1 MQSSIPSGPIPA
13 NLDGEAL
20 SVFAHERAE
29 GAPVDKKER
38 KRLMKEAKAEKRRL
52 AKEEREM
59 RRTSQSADIQRQL
72 KARDKQ
78 LQSRHRAAKR
88 ARAMSDDMIT
98 WLPWEAM
105 YSDGTCV
112 VVPPKKNSVGLYSE
126 TIEFDDISYQ
136 TARRADQEAVFD
148 RMCGL
153 LEEYGPDKSLQFTV
167 WNEPIDVE
175 RLDTDFF
182 DVDAQPEQ
190 LAPYADEANTVI
202 ERKMAEGK
210 STLRRRRFV
219 TYSTGAYSIDDAVR
233 SLASMRVKV
242 SDALNEIG
250 SHAHLLDGKERAGA
264 IARLLRP
271 GVQFDFDYERD
282 ITARNGLTVKD
293 FVAPQLLDFKAYNNS
308 RDDTFFLVDGKTFG
322 QVLVVRDITR
332 LTDTAF
338 ASIVDLPI
346 PLAITWHLQGW
357 DQAKAL
363 LFAAQR
369 SNWIDAEIISEQQS
383 ALRRGYDGSI
393 VPYAL
398 SHSKAEAREV
408 LDGLENR
415 GQNLYEFSALI
426 CTWADTIGELTDQA
440 VNIIDTARAH
450 GLAVEVLP
458 KRQRHGLSSMLPVGA
473 NSVEVGRMMSTG
485 QCAILSPFATAESYM
500 APGREYIGVNKLS
513 NNPVGIDIK
522 ALKNPSGLVSGKPR
536 SGKSFA
542 VKQLIMSVIMGHPPI
557 KAAQAP
563 RDCAK
568 CGWIGVTEKDFCPDC
583 GAELPEAMADQI
595 IILDPAAEYEPSTE
609 AAGGRIMRMMAGTD
623 THFNIFAVNGGTHD
637 DIDERVMA
645 QKISAICA
653 FTAAMAHEA
662 GTALSDEERSIIN
675 RCVSEAYDLAGKR
688 GEVPI
693 LQDFYESLKRQPED
707 VAQRLALR
715 YERFVSGPNSF
726 LNHQSNIDWNRRVID
741 MSIKDLPDDI
751 RTPVIIAQLEAVRQ
765 QVFHN
770 FDRGITTWLFV
781 DELQSLLRHQE
792 VIDYLSRFW
801 SELPKFNLIS
811 IGIVQNASLIAR
823 TRGAATIASNS
834 DFCLLF
840 AQSAEDAEAWARL
853 KGLSESE
860 LKYIDENVNPGEG
873 LVLAG
878 KLHIPIRGEWPAGL
892 MYDLMNTKASE
903 VAEKKLKERFEA
915 ARKGLEK

>member
-1 MQSSIPSGPIPA
+1 
-13 NLDGEAL
+13 
-20 SVFAHERAE
+20 
-29 GAPVDKKER
+29 
-38 KRLMKEAKAEKRRL
+38 MKEAKAEKRRL
-52 AKEEREM
+52 AKEEREIK
-59 RRTSQSADIQRQL
+59 RTSQTADIQRQL

-78 LQSRHRAAKR
+78 LQARHRVLKR
-88 ARAMSDDMIT
+88 QRTMSDDMFT
-98 WLPWEAM
+98 WLPWEALF
-105 YSDGTCV
+105 SDGTCV
-112 VVPPKKNSVGLYSE
+112 VASPKKNSVGLYSE

-167 WNEPIDVE
+167 WNEPVGVD

-182 DVDAQPEQ
+182 DVGAQPEQ
-190 LAPYADEANTVI
+190 LAPYAAEANAII
-202 ERKMAEGK
+202 ERKMAEGR
-210 STLRRRRFV
+210 STLRRRRLV

-233 SLASMRVKV
+233 ALASMRVKV

-250 SHAHLLDGKERAGA
+250 SHARLLDGVERASA

-271 GVQFDFDYERD
+271 NIPFDFDYKRD
-282 ITARNGLTVKD
+282 ITAHNGLTVKD
-293 FVAPQLLDFKAYNNS
+293 FVAPQLLDFKAFDNS
-308 RDDTFFLVDGKTFG
+308 RDDTFFMVDGKTFG
-322 QVLVVRDITR
+322 QVLVVRSITR
-332 LTDTAF
+332 LTDSAF

-346 PLAITWHLQGW
+346 PLAITWHFQGW

-415 GQNLYEFSALI
+415 GQNLYEFTALI

-450 GLAVEVLP
+450 GLVVEVLP
-458 KRQRHGLSSMLPVGA
+458 KRQRQGLSSLLPVGA
-473 NSVEVGRMMSTG
+473 NSVEVSRLLTTG

-513 NNPVGIDIK
+513 NNPVGVDIK
-522 ALKNPSGLVSGKPR
+522 SLKNPSGLVSGKPR

-557 KAAQAP
+557 EAAKAP
-563 RDCAK
+563 RDCRK
-568 CGWIGVTEKDFCPDC
+568 CGWLGITDEDFCPDC

-609 AAGGRIMRMMAGTD
+609 AAGGRVMRLMAGTD
-623 THFNIFAVNGGTHD
+623 THFNIFALNSGRPG

-662 GTALSDEERSIIN
+662 GAALSDEERSIIS
-675 RCVSEAYDLAGKR
+675 RCVTDAYDTAGGR

-707 VAQRLALR
+707 VARRLALR

-726 LNHQSNIDWNRRVID
+726 LNHQSNVEWGRRVID
-741 MSIKDLPDDI
+741 MSIKDLPDDM
-751 RTPVIIAQLEAVRQ
+751 RTPVIIAELEAVRQ

-792 VIDYLSRFW
+792 VIDYLARFW

-811 IGIVQNASLIAR
+811 IGIVQNASLVAK
-823 TRGAATIASNS
+823 TRGAATIAANS

-915 ARKGLEK
+915 ARKGLVS

>member
-1 MQSSIPSGPIPA
+1 MG
-13 NLDGEAL
+13 
-20 SVFAHERAE
+20 
-29 GAPVDKKER
+29 KKER
-38 KRLMKEAKAEKRRL
+38 KRLLKAAKAEKRRL
-52 AKEEREM
+52 AKEEREI
-59 RRTSQSADIQRQL
+59 RRTSQAADIQKQL

-78 LQSRHRAAKR
+78 LQARHRAVKRKR
-88 ARAMSDDMIT
+88 ALSDDMLT
-98 WLPWEAM
+98 WLPWDAM
-105 YSDGTCV
+105 FSDGTCV
-112 VVPPKKNSVGLYSE
+112 VVQPKKNSVGLYSE
-126 TIEFDDISYQ
+126 TVEFDDISYQ
-136 TARRADQEAVFD
+136 TSRNADQMAVFD

-167 WNEPIDVE
+167 WNEPVSVD

-182 DVDAQPEQ
+182 DVEAQPEQ
-190 LAPYADEANTVI
+190 LAPYAAEANAVI
-202 ERKMAEGK
+202 GRKMAEGR
-210 STLRRRRFV
+210 STLRRRRLI

-233 SLASMRVKV
+233 SLASMRAKV
-242 SDALNEIG
+242 TDALNDIG
-250 SHAHLLDGKERAGA
+250 SHARLLDGAERAA
-264 IARLLRP
+264 VIARLLRP
-271 GVQFDFDYERD
+271 DVPFDFDYKRD
-282 ITARNGLTVKD
+282 ITAQNGLTVKD
-293 FVAPQLLDFKAYNNS
+293 FVAPQMLDFKAYDNT
-308 RDDTFFLVDGKTFG
+308 RDDTFFVVDGKTFG
-322 QVLVVRDITR
+322 QVLVIRDFNR
-332 LTDTAF
+332 LNDSAF

-393 VPYAL
+393 VPYSL

-415 GQNLYEFSALI
+415 GQNLYEFSAVI
-426 CTWADTIGELTDQA
+426 CTWADSIGELTDQA

-450 GLAVEVLP
+450 GLVVEVLP
-458 KRQRHGLSSMLPVGA
+458 KRQRQGLSSLLPVGA
-473 NSVEVGRMMSTG
+473 NSVEVGRLMSTG
-485 QCAILSPFATAESYM
+485 HCAILSPFATAESYM
-500 APGREYIGVNKLS
+500 APGLEYIGVNKLS

-542 VKQLIMSVIMGHPPI
+542 VKQFMLSIILGHPPVLAI
-557 KAAQAP
+557 KAP
-563 RDCAK
+563 RDCLK
-568 CGWIGVTEKDFCPDC
+568 CGWIGITEDESCPTC
-583 GAELPEAMADQI
+583 GATLPEAKEDQI
-595 IILDPAAEYEPSTE
+595 ITLDPAAEYEPAVE
-609 AAGGRIMRMMAGTD
+609 AAGGDVFRLMAGTD
-623 THFNIFAVNGGTHD
+623 THFNIFAVNANAADGV
-637 DIDERVMA
+637 DERVMA

-662 GTALSDEERSIIN
+662 GSALSDEERSIIS
-675 RCVSEAYDLAGKR
+675 RCVTDAYAVAGER
-688 GEVPI
+688 GEAPI
-693 LQDFYESLKRQPED
+693 LQDFYDSLKRQPED
-707 VAQRLALR
+707 VARRLALR

-726 LNHQSNIDWNRRVID
+726 LNHQSNVDWGKRVID
-741 MSIKDLPDDI
+741 LSIKDLPDDM
-751 RTPVIIAQLEAVRQ
+751 RTPVIIAELEAVRQ

-781 DELQSLLRHQE
+781 DELQSLLRHKE

-801 SELPKFNLIS
+801 SELPKFNLVP
-811 IGIVQNASLIAR
+811 IGIVQNASLIAQ
-823 TRGAATIASNS
+823 TPGAATIAANS

-840 AQSAEDAEAWARL
+840 AQAADDAEAWARL

-860 LKYIDENVNPGEG
+860 LKYIDENVNAGEG

-878 KLHIPIRGEWPAGL
+878 KLHIPIRGEWPAGP

-915 ARKGLEK
+915 ARRGMVE

>member
-1 MQSSIPSGPIPA
+1 MADTAGLGA
-13 NLDGEAL
+13 LDATAL
-20 SVFAHERAE
+20 SAFAPSETL

-38 KRLMKEAKAEKRRL
+38 KRLMREAKAEKRRL

-59 RRTSQSADIQRQL
+59 RKTSQAADIQRQL

-78 LQSRHRAAKR
+78 LQQRHRAAKR
-88 ARAMSDDMIT
+88 ARAMSDDVLG
-98 WLPWEAM
+98 WLPWDAIF
-105 YSDGTCV
+105 SDGTCV
-112 VVPPKKNSVGLYSE
+112 VVQPKKNGIGLYSE

-136 TARRADQEAVFD
+136 TARSADQEMVFD

-153 LEEYGPDKSLQFTV
+153 LEEYGPDKSIQYTV
-167 WNEPIDVE
+167 WNEPVAIG

-182 DVDAQPEQ
+182 DVEAQPEQ
-190 LAPYADEANTVI
+190 LAPYAAEANAVI

-219 TYSTGAYSIDDAVR
+219 TYSTGAYSLADAVR
-233 SLASMRVKV
+233 SLASMRTKV
-242 SDALNEIG
+242 SDALGEIG
-250 SHAHLLDGKERAGA
+250 AGTHLLDGAARAAA

-271 GVQFDFDYERD
+271 DTPFDFSYERD
-282 ITARNGLTVKD
+282 ITAENGLTVKD
-293 FVAPQLLDFKAYNNS
+293 FVAPQVIDFKAYNNT
-308 RDDTFFLVDGKTFG
+308 RDDTFFVVDGKTFG
-322 QVLVVRDITR
+322 QVLVVRTITR
-332 LTDTAF
+332 LTDSAF

-346 PLAITWHLQGW
+346 PLAVTWHLQGW

-415 GQNLYEFSALI
+415 GQNLYDFTALI
-426 CTWADTIGELTDQA
+426 CTWADSIGELTDQA
-440 VNIIDTARAH
+440 VQIIDTARAH
-450 GLAVEVLP
+450 GLVVEVLP
-458 KRQRHGLSSMLPVGA
+458 KRQRQGLSSMLPVGA
-473 NSVEVGRMMSTG
+473 NSVEVSRLLNTA
-485 QCAILSPFATAESYM
+485 QCALLSPFATAESYM
-500 APGREYIGVNKLS
+500 VPGREYIGVNKLS

-522 ALKNPSGLVSGKPR
+522 SLKNPSGLVSGKPR

-557 KAAQAP
+557 EAAKAP
-563 RDCAK
+563 RDCQK
-568 CGWIGVTEKDFCPDC
+568 CGWLGITEADACPKC

-609 AAGGRIMRMMAGTD
+609 AAGGRVFRMMAGTD
-623 THFNIFAVNGGTHD
+623 THFNLFAVNGAEKDGV
-637 DIDERVMA
+637 DERVMA
-645 QKISAICA
+645 QKISAVCA

-662 GTALSDEERSIIN
+662 GAALSDEERSIIT
-675 RCVSEAYDLAGKR
+675 RCVSQAYEDAGAR

-715 YERFVSGPNSF
+715 YERFVTGPNSF
-726 LNHQSNIDWNRRVID
+726 LNHQSNVDWGRRVID
-741 MSIKDLPDDI
+741 MSIKDLPDDM
-751 RTPVIIAQLEAVRQ
+751 RTPVLIAELEAVRQ

-792 VIDYLSRFW
+792 VVDYLTRFW
-801 SELPKFNLIS
+801 SELPKFNLIA
-811 IGIVQNASLIAR
+811 IGIVQNANLIAKNR
-823 TRGAATIASNS
+823 STATIAANS

-860 LKYIDENVNPGEG
+860 LKHIDETVKPGEG

-878 KLHIPIRGEWPAGL
+878 KLHIPIRGEWPQGL

-915 ARKGLEK
+915 ARKGLTN